1 MRSRAGSSDQAL
13 PVGGAS
19 SEGGG
24 GCAQEGRGGC
34 AQEGCKRGPPTPPAP
49 SLPLPLHLPLPLPLV
64 TPGPRLPFPG
74 RVGLCA
80 HMSTRNLSKRKGVAR
95 LDICSRE
102 RTRCRL
108 HVVFP
113 AMHPRSLRG
122 RTLRHAPR
130 LPRAAVAYMI
140 FCLSHRGVSHVASGM
155 LHAALLRA
163 TRSLVPRHTS
173 LVPCRAP
180 PALHGRPCS
189 RCAAGLPHA
198 SPCGRHGA
206 PPAPRARGHRRRR
219 LRARR

>member
-1 MRSRAGSSDQAL
+1 MRARRLQ
-13 PVGGAS
+13 
-19 SEGGG
+19 
-24 GCAQEGRGGC
+24 
-34 AQEGCKRGPPTPPAP
+34 KRFADAP
-49 SLPLPLHLPLPLPLV
+49 RPLPPPPPPPPPV

-80 HMSTRNLSKRKGVAR
+80 HTSTRNLSKRKGVAR

-130 LPRAAVAYMI
+130 LGSSRCGIHDLLPVASWRVTCCIRHVARGIVACYTVPCPTPHVPCPMPRAPCAA
-140 FCLSHRGVSHVASGM
+140 RQ
-155 LHAALLRA
+155 ALL
-163 TRSLVPRHTS
+163 
-173 LVPCRAP
+173 
-180 PALHGRPCS
+180 ALHGRPSS
-189 RCAAGLPHA
+189 RCTAGLPRA
-198 SPCGRHGA
+198 APCGRHGG
-206 PPAPRARGHRRRR
+206 PPARRARGHRRRR

>member
-49 SLPLPLHLPLPLPLV
+49 SLPLPLSLPLV
-64 TPGPRLPFPG
+64 PFGPRLPFPG

-80 HMSTRNLSKRKGVAR
+80 HTSTRNLSKRKGVAR

-140 FCLSHRGVSHVASGM
+140 CCLSHRGVSHVASGM

-163 TRSLVPRHTS
+163 TRSLVP
-173 LVPCRAP
+173 CRAL

-189 RCAAGLPHA
+189 RCTAGLARAP
-198 SPCGRHGA
+198 PCGRHGA